1 MKADC
6 FSYTNA
12 LKHYA
17 MMQLI
22 ICSSLFQEASLHDF
36 GIRGH
41 VFFVSGQN
49 KIKFCMGSNH
59 AICTK
64 FLGWSHDALNFAE
77 SIYVVEINYF
87 SVYAIQVLNSSDW
100 KRYIYKNNYFFKMY
114 IFITEL
120 WSFFRYS
127 EILSSCRLVG
137 EPMQNQ
143 IQKLHI
149 CSFLTM
155 SSFLSNNVMES
166 HPNVIP
172 QRKITKQSWNC
183 LPFLL
188 FRLSFFV
195 LIKNEMEHIQFDI
208 VKFLSSLSHEQKKE
222 SCLEKSDFHFP
233 ANQEISCNLF
243 TVLLDIAANFA
254 TNRNET
260 IQNMLTQEKFS
271 SEPFLPPQRKIIVSR
286 DGVRNFNKH
295 ERHKIDKI
303 KK

>member
-87 SVYAIQVLNSSDW
+87 SDCGIQVLNSSDW

-172 QRKITKQSWNC
+172 QRKNTKQSWNC
-183 LPFLL
+183 LSFLL

-208 VKFLSSLSHEQKKE
+208 VKFLSSLSHEKKRNFVWKYQIFIFQLIKKFLAT
-222 SCLEKSDFHFP
+222 CL
-233 ANQEISCNLF
+233 LF
-243 TVLLDIAANFA
+243 FLILVQT
-254 TNRNET
+254 
-260 IQNMLTQEKFS
+260 
-271 SEPFLPPQRKIIVSR
+271 LPPIEMKPSKTCKK
-286 DGVRNFNKH
+286 NFHLIHSFHHN
-295 ERHKIDKI
+295 ERLWCLVMVWEILINTRGTKLTK
-303 KK
+303 

>member
-49 KIKFCMGSNH
+49 KIKFYMGSNH

-64 FLGWSHDALNFAE
+64 FLGWSHDALNFAA

-87 SVYAIQVLNSSDW
+87 SVYAIQVLNSSDR

-149 CSFLTM
+149 WSFLTM

-183 LPFLL
+183 LSFLL

-208 VKFLSSLSHEQKKE
+208 VKFLSSLSHEKKRNFVWKYQIFIFQLIKKFLAT
-222 SCLEKSDFHFP
+222 CL
-233 ANQEISCNLF
+233 LF
-243 TVLLDIAANFA
+243 FLILLQ
-254 TNRNET
+254 T
-260 IQNMLTQEKFS
+260 
-271 SEPFLPPQRKIIVSR
+271 LPPIEMKPSKIC
-286 DGVRNFNKH
+286 
-295 ERHKIDKI
+295 
-303 KK
+303 